1 MKQPKSKLTLGP
13 AILGFVYMIMY
24 SVFARLYNFHAI
36 IFNLNF
42 FRYGLNSMCAFF
54 SSKIGMILAVATKEN
69 PTALASHRTFSPIV
83 WQSIKFKTQQ
93 FVWLLL
99 VITVYT
105 YFSSPSATAA
115 QDLPQITLG
124 YTMINGRIGPLEA
137 TEGEIAFVS
146 VQSDQNVSS
155 ALDVTVNVTQT
166 GNFVGV
172 VPEKVR
178 YAAPFTR
185 GVLGK
190 NTVTIPAGK
199 NVAIIGIAFV
209 NDKIHEDDGT
219 VSVSLAREPT
229 YSVKLEPLSARQ
241 KTFSVQDDEPE
252 PIFSIATKYT
262 KVSDSDFFEVDLISN
277 SKSERQYTID
287 LSITPPSDLTGLIA
301 SSDQSATVNFP
312 PLTTVQTHVI
322 RVAADTATDTTNG
335 HPVTV
340 VINSSELYN
349 VDHSKRQVQVN
360 IVDDDSLPSPTNSAE
375 NSTVNEGEPA
385 VFNIGLP
392 ANSPSKTINVALTS
406 EGNYLA
412 GQTSDTIVIP
422 AGTTTFNYAIP
433 TLRDSGTGGS
443 ITVTL
448 KPGEGYKLP
457 SQTSA
462 TVTIATSGS
471 TQNPVL
477 FLDNKIGHFEEI
489 DFTSSTTNVEF
500 IIHSNVNPG
509 TGFSVS
515 YLATNIDGNFIG
527 STIADTIQTAS
538 IDFSAVTGST
548 TLFGATLPVPVVNDT
563 NRKSG
568 IIQVTLLDPTGLTYS
583 VHKIKKIATTRV
595 INDASMLPVISITG
609 GGRFEEGQD
618 GVFYLQAD
626 RAPSSAI
633 QVTVALTDPELFLLS
648 RSNRIVEISS
658 TNPVPLYLP
667 TDGDSNRDTDN
678 TITATIQADPAATD
692 TYEVN
697 SVNNSATISVYDNDD
712 LTLPSVQISG
722 TGSSTE
728 GSTVGFR
735 ITVTPTPSQP
745 LDVDIDILRE
755 GDFFPDE
762 IDSKLTKK
770 TVTVPTTGTLV
781 YLERTVSDAV
791 DEPNGKVTVT
801 IRTSTINPDS
811 YSVRSQFRHSTTIQD
826 NDYADTPAVSIVA
839 GGDIIEGEN
848 AFFTISTN
856 APIATALPV
865 GISIAYQG
873 EFFSQTGVQTP
884 TITLP
889 ISIAGEG
896 EKAISSYIYHIP
908 TLYDMEDEE
917 DGNVII
923 SIQNDSDPTPRYSI
937 GANSIATVIVKDD
950 DEPNPAS
957 GNEQRPVIS
966 IFSNFTETG
975 VTINYPVNITVVSS
989 KRVENDMLVL
999 VHGERTNENTP
1010 FFQGSVSSVTR
1021 SIRIRKGDSRA
1032 STTFHFENCTS
1043 CNSSNPADSYV
1054 FTVQNQTQLYLVNE
1068 QYKRVVINVKNN
1080 DSTQTTLP
1088 IISIAR
1094 TNSNSII
1101 EGKIASFTLTSNQ
1114 PITEDLKIN
1123 YWISNYPL
1131 YTSDNMYGL
1140 RSVSFS
1146 ADLSAPYIHILEIDT
1161 KVHNDEL
1168 DMTLT
1173 IQIRDGQ
1180 GYVRSPNTNKN
1191 SASIAVN
1198 DIKHYNLARPPN
1210 LTNEQGALT
1219 KPVVSVTA
1227 LTPTVSELE
1236 VAGFEISV
1244 RNPIT
1249 STIENGRI
1257 VNRVE
1262 NSRPVLVRFKLVE
1275 FGSAIPSYL
1284 KRPSRAD
1291 SSSDTAFNERLSRF
1305 EEGFNEIAESFYGCQ
1320 IHPNLEFSCWIN
1332 NRRNFGIR
1340 TFDGSGERAISLKI
1354 LGSSERY
1361 FSDYFVDRSKA
1372 AATLFIRDQK
1382 LPVITINPS
1391 QVSINTNIGSS
1402 SYAEFQLSSNGNTAN
1417 ISTKI
1422 MLQVD
1427 DPRGI
1432 VTGINSSTDRLEHT
1446 TDNLFKPGRPYE
1458 LILEPRND
1466 GRFIVDFH
1474 SIQSVLSADAFIT
1487 VRILPAQSSDKYVV
1501 GSPSAAT
1508 LFTNAQSTSA
1518 NGVSI
1523 FAARESVRSGESVF
1537 FNIKSKN
1544 NFSSP
1549 TTVNISLD
1557 QGNGNIIAGN
1567 EGLTRQLTFRAN
1579 TKSQYLRVDTHEL
1592 APNSKT
1598 ESITATLQSG
1608 SGYTIVSA
1616 HNSAK
1621 TTLTSFQQHLIASV
1635 KNVTGSNGGT
1645 LVTENGVTESA
1656 ATYIVEGEIA
1666 YFEFTLSLPRKN
1678 LTLSNGRKITSYQM
1692 PKEGIVVDFIVEDTE
1707 NNFIFSDSS
1716 NDIDYAYSIHF
1727 PYREFQPSNVFEDG
1741 SDTDPIVFTTVTFP
1755 VQTQVVAGYN
1765 FGPLSITI
1773 GNDPTGGR
1781 LYQAAASPNNS
1792 ASIAIRD
1799 NGLSAPEI
1807 SIQRGTDP
1815 NTGQEINT
1823 ITEGEQLRAVISL
1836 SIQAGY
1842 QFYVQLKATE
1852 IGNFL
1857 NVGQDGKNFNLEI
1870 GIGTNQRDFIPVIF
1884 DDDVEEENG
1893 EVRFT
1898 VMPGAGYTVNNNQN
1912 TVDFDIMDN
1921 DGAPTIGFGITDS
1934 IGEGVGNAEIVVT
1947 LSNPTEMPVNFK
1959 YITMTGTATA
1969 SKDYTEIVAAAPAT
1983 GTFERGHT
1991 TIMIPVAITDDK
2003 VDEADENFVVRITEV
2018 TNGSFA
2024 GSATFI
2030 EQSFTIADNDEF
2042 PVIGIGDPVT
2052 VNEAAGFI
2060 EIEVTISEMSE
2071 QIVGFSYITENN
2083 SAFARSDF
2091 TGISTGTPA
2100 SGMISVGASNSSI
2113 RIPIRNDDLA
2123 EQSEDFVVKIT
2134 GLTNARFPDDLDSVE
2149 TIVTIIDNDEVSFN
2163 IADAS
2168 VFEGNTG
2175 TKAMEFVVSLSA
2187 VATRPVSVTWSTY
2200 VFDLQDT
2207 ATPGE
2212 DFIETTN
2219 NTLEFAPRETSKS
2232 IAVTIMGDTEEESN
2246 ESFTVGLTNPS
2257 TGSIIAINAATGLI
2271 VSDDGNANPLIIL
2284 SAGSSATEGVTA
2296 QFIFSANPSVTLP
2309 VDVHYNVAIDGNFV
2323 LWRIKRT
2330 VTLTESS
2337 GVLRIKTH
2345 DDDIDESDGS
2355 ISVTL
2360 VATQHYQILDG
2371 LDSRKIT
2378 ISDNDLA
2385 PDDPNRIEPDPRVSV
2400 ASTAANAIIDFLG
2413 ASTPESTQLNDSAS
2427 ILPIVSIQASNP
2439 LVNEG
2444 DLAEF
2449 ALISSSRSKIFEI
2462 SVKLDVNPVGEFFEF
2477 DVPKLI
2483 SVRIQGSTPVP
2494 VSFQTIDDTIA
2505 EDDGRLEVSIIA
2517 DPTYQIVT
2525 DHSSASVTISDA
2537 VDRNERQDLLLASTE
2552 AFLPEVVGNLA
2563 ARTTDIISQRVQQ
2576 GLNQSK
2582 DLALNLGGEETI
2594 KGIIERS
2601 GQMTN
2606 EGSSAWQEVLGDSSF
2621 AFTLLSEENFTAPTT
2636 IWGIGDH
2643 RDLSSNSSE
2652 HIHNWS
2658 GTAFTGQIGID
2669 SLIGKEVLTG
2679 ISVSISENDI
2689 EIDEATDTELEF
2701 SLNSTS
2707 IYPYIGWTTPNQDAV
2722 VRATAG
2728 YGVGKL
2734 TIDQSNYNIETLAST
2749 SYSMALAGRKE
2760 FDSSN
2765 TIFNGI
2771 TKLSIIGDS
2780 WFARQFVNGQ
2790 ENLLTNLQTDTHYY
2804 NIKTKGTHQFE
2815 FESGTALTPFISAGF
2830 RGDRKSQHS
2839 ILAIEFT
2846 SGFDF
2851 ITPVGLTINGSGQML
2866 VANGNTIQSISSNS
2880 TFGYDYGNDELGLTL
2895 EISPTWGQSQTN
2907 AQNSLW
2913 SSNILASDSEIGL
2926 YSNGTQVNSKIGYGF
2941 TLGENSRKLNLFS
2954 GFKYDTQADDELHLG
2969 ANLSTGSNFN
2979 LDLEGVTQLNPE
2991 GLDTTKLQF
3000 NGHLSW

>member
-1 MKQPKSKLTLGP
+1 MKQPKSKLSFGF
-13 AILGFVYMIMY
+13 AILGLVYMIMY

-36 IFNLNF
+36 IFNLNAY
-42 FRYGLNSMCAFF
+42 RHGLNLVRAFI
-54 SSKIGMILAVATKEN
+54 SAKIGTILAVAAKEN

-83 WQSIKFKTQQ
+83 WQSIKFKFQR
-93 FVWLLL
+93 FMWLLL
-99 VITVYT
+99 ATSVCT
-105 YFSSPSATAA
+105 YLPSQSGAIA
-115 QDLPQITLG
+115 QDIPQISLG

-137 TEGEIAFVS
+137 TEGEIALVY
-146 VQSDQNVSS
+146 VQSDKNVSS

-166 GNFVGV
+166 GNFVGI
-172 VPEKVR
+172 VPDKVPYR
-178 YAAPFTR
+178 TPFKH

-190 NTVTIPAGK
+190 NTVTIPVGK
-199 NVAIIGIAFV
+199 KVAIFGIAFTD
-209 NDKIHEDDGT
+209 DKIHEDDGT

-241 KTFSVQDDEPE
+241 KTFSLQDDEPE
-252 PIFSIATKYT
+252 PIFSIETNST
-262 KVSDSDFFEVDLISN
+262 TVSDTDSFEVRVTSN
-277 SKSERQYTID
+277 IESENQYAIN
-287 LSITPPSDLTGLIA
+287 LSISSLLSGLIT
-301 SSDQSATVNFP
+301 SGNQSATINFP
-312 PLTTVQTHVI
+312 ALTTTQSHSI
-322 RVAADTATDTTNG
+322 NVAEIATSTTDG
-335 HPVTV
+335 HPVSV
-340 VINSSELYN
+340 SIDNSDSYN
-349 VDHSKRQVQVN
+349 VNGSKRLIQVN
-360 IVDDDSLPSPTNSAE
+360 VIDGGNLPTLAIAAGSASVSEGSPASFTITNTSASASEIPINLKISSTGDSLYRIPYDTIE
-375 NSTVNEGEPA
+375 
-385 VFNIGLP
+385 LP
-392 ANSPSKTINVALTS
+392 ANTPSVAYVLPTES
-406 EGNYLA
+406 D
-412 GQTSDTIVIP
+412 GQTTGP
-422 AGTTTFNYAIP
+422 AG
-433 TLRDSGTGGS
+433 R

-448 KPGEGYKLP
+448 EPSKYYKIGT
-457 SQTSA
+457 QKFA
-462 TVTIATSGS
+462 EVTITNDGS
-471 TQNPVL
+471 TQVPIL
-477 FLDNKIGHFEEI
+477 YIDNKVGNNRVINSVEV
-489 DFTSSTTNVEF
+489 SSTGAMAEF
-500 IIHSNVNPG
+500 TVFSNVNPG
-509 TGFSVS
+509 TNFTVS
-515 YLATNIDGNFIG
+515 SQAENIDGAFLGTISNTNPTINF
-527 STIADTIQTAS
+527 SE
-538 IDFSAVTGST
+538 VENTGIYSG
-548 TLFGATLPVPVVNDT
+548 TLQIPVVQDA

-568 IIQVTLLDPTGLTYS
+568 VVQVTLIDPTNLTYS
-583 VHKIKKIATTRV
+583 VHKVHKSATMRV
-595 INDASMLPVISITG
+595 IKDSSSLPVISITG
-609 GGRFEEGQD
+609 GGGFEEGQD

-648 RSNRIVEISS
+648 RSNRTVEISS

-667 TDGDSNRDTDN
+667 TDGDSNLDTDN

-712 LTLPSVQISG
+712 LNFPSVQISG

-735 ITVTPTPSQP
+735 ITVSPTPSQP

-791 DEPNGKVTVT
+791 DEPHGKITVT
-801 IRTSTINPDS
+801 IRTSTINPTS

-856 APIATALPV
+856 EPIATALPV
-865 GISIAYQG
+865 GISIAYKG

-896 EKAISSYIYHIP
+896 EKATSSYIYHIP

-917 DGNVII
+917 DGHVII

-999 VHGERTNENTP
+999 VHGERTNENIP
-1010 FFQGSVSSVTR
+1010 FFQGSVPTVTR
-1021 SIRIRKGDSRA
+1021 YIRIRKGDSRA
-1032 STTFHFENCTS
+1032 SISFQFENCSS
-1043 CNSSNPADSYV
+1043 CNSSKPADSYV
-1054 FTVQNQTQLYLVNE
+1054 FTVQNQTHLYLVNE

-1080 DSTQTTLP
+1080 NSTQTTLP
-1088 IISIAR
+1088 IISIAP

-1146 ADLSAPYIHILEIDT
+1146 ADRSAPYTHILEIDT

-1291 SSSDTAFNERLSRF
+1291 SSSDTTFNERLSRF

-1354 LGSSERY
+1354 LGISERY

-1523 FAARESVRSGESVF
+1523 FAASESAKSGEPVF

-1557 QGNGNIIAGN
+1557 QGDGNIIAGN
-1567 EGLTRQLTFRAN
+1567 EGLTRQLSFRAN

-1621 TTLTSFQQHLIASV
+1621 TTLTSFQQHLIATV

-1678 LTLSNGRKITSYQM
+1678 LTLSNRNKITSYQM
-1692 PKEGIVVDFIVEDTE
+1692 PKEGIVLDFEVQDT

-1716 NDIDYAYSIHF
+1716 NNIDYAYSIHF
-1727 PYREFQPSNVFEDG
+1727 PYREFLPNNVFESG
-1741 SDTDPIVFTTVTFP
+1741 SDTDPIVFTKVIFP
-1755 VQTQVVAGYN
+1755 LQTQVVAGYN

-1857 NVGQDGKNFNLEI
+1857 NVGRDGKNFNLEI
-1870 GIGTNQRDFIPVIF
+1870 GLGTNQRDFIPVIF

-1898 VMPGAGYTVNNNQN
+1898 VMPGAGYTVNSNQN
-1912 TVDFDIMDN
+1912 KVDFDIMDN
-1921 DGAPTIGFGITDS
+1921 DGAPTIGFGVTDS

-1947 LSNPTEMPVNFK
+1947 LSNPTEMAVNFK

-1969 SKDYTEIVAAAPAT
+1969 SEDYTEIVAAAPAT
-1983 GTFERGHT
+1983 GTFEKGHT
-1991 TIMIPVAITDDK
+1991 TIMIPVAITDDR

-2030 EQSFTIADNDEF
+2030 EQTFTIADNDEF
-2042 PVIGIGDPVT
+2042 PVIGISDPVT

-2100 SGMISVGASNSSI
+2100 SGMISVGTSNSSI

-2149 TIVTIIDNDEVSFN
+2149 TIVTIIDNDEVSIS

-2168 VFEGNTG
+2168 AFEGDTG
-2175 TKAMEFVVSLSA
+2175 TKAMVFVVSLSA
-2187 VATRPVSVTWSTY
+2187 VATRTVSVTWSTY

-2345 DDDIDESDGS
+2345 DDDIDEPDGS

-2413 ASTPESTQLNDSAS
+2413 ASTPESTQLNESAS

-2439 LVNEG
+2439 IVNEG
-2444 DLAEF
+2444 DLVEF
-2449 ALISSSRSKIFEI
+2449 ALISSSRSETFEI
-2462 SVKLDVNPVGEFFEF
+2462 SVKLHVNPVGAFFEF
-2477 DVPKLI
+2477 DVPKQI
-2483 SVRIQGSTPVP
+2483 SVRIQGSTSVP

-2525 DHSSASVTISDA
+2525 DQSSASVAISDA
-2537 VDRNERQDLLLASTE
+2537 VDRNERQDLLLASAE

-2576 GLNQSK
+2576 GFNQSK

-2594 KGIIERS
+2594 KGIIELS

-2606 EGSSAWQEVLGDSSF
+2606 EGFIAWQEILGDSSF
-2621 AFTLLSEENFTAPTT
+2621 AFTLLTGEDFTAPTT

-2652 HIHNWS
+2652 NIHNWS

-2669 SLIGKEVLTG
+2669 TLIGEEVLTG
-2679 ISVSISENDI
+2679 ISASVSENDI
-2689 EIDEATDTELEF
+2689 EIDDTSGTELEF

-2707 IYPYIGWTTPNQDAV
+2707 INPYIGWTSPSQDAV

-2728 YGVGKL
+2728 YGVGEL
-2734 TIDQSNYNIETLAST
+2734 TIDQSNYDIETLAST

-2760 FDSSN
+2760 FDFPN

-2771 TKLSIIGDS
+2771 TKLSVIGDS
-2780 WFARQFVNGQ
+2780 WFARQFLNGQ
-2790 ENLLTNLQTDTHYY
+2790 ENLLTNLQTDAHYY
-2804 NIKTKGTHQFE
+2804 NVKTKGTHQLE

-2830 RGDRKSQHS
+2830 RGDRKNQHS
-2839 ILAIEFT
+2839 TLAMEFT

-2851 ITPVGLTINGSGQML
+2851 VTPVGLTINGSGQML
-2866 VANGNTIQSISSNS
+2866 VANSNTIQSISSNS

-2913 SSNILASDSEIGL
+2913 SSNILASDSEFGL

-2941 TLGENSRKLNLFS
+2941 TLGANSRKLTIYGGYLF
-2954 GFKYDTQADDELHLG
+2954 DDQIEDELLLG
-2969 ANLSTGSNFN
+2969 SSLIIGSNFG
-2979 LDLEGVTQLNPE
+2979 LDLEGINKLSTNEVESSKLQLN
-2991 GLDTTKLQF
+2991 GRM
-3000 NGHLSW
+3000 NW